1 MKFHFLSAL
10 KRMLAA
16 PTKVP
21 KDTRKALIRAYL
33 LQERKRLEAT
43 PHTRGTS
50 LSEHLNRKRFA
61 RKVVSRRAKALRRRQ
76 GPRKAIEKKLLLI
89 RYRESPLLA
98 GLMPGRKERWVRITA
113 RDSGPDRTEI
123 YLEGFSFIDHPAET
137 LAKLKQIAEVE
148 CGGLN
153 ALLHFK
159 DQYCLDIG
167 PYLVLGELWPCLSP
181 FFNGGEMGTSV
192 QKVMEAVGLRH
203 IMKMRLEDVKDLRN
217 IWAFR
222 VHRRTPQ
229 GVNRSI
235 NQLLEPQ
242 RDNQVADDF
251 CDAVDRWLGVP
262 DIGQELT
269 PEGRVWI
276 STIILELLDNAVR
289 HSAPATKD
297 GGWSIAGFMARR
309 QEGEDWVYR
318 CYIGILSV
326 GATIDESLEFASD
339 RIKIELDQY
348 VNQFQGQKEAPSA
361 ATLRT
366 LYALQD
372 GVTCDPKADGKGRGG
387 FGLQEV
393 MGLVNELGNTDKPA
407 RAPRMV
413 IISGRSCIIVRAPYI
428 KGMQMAGEDSPRVL
442 WFNPENTA
450 EKLPDASYVFDLQER
465 FAGTIISLAFTLDPD
480 YLNEA
485 QND

>member
-1 MKFHFLSAL
+1 MKNPFLPFL
-10 KRMLAA
+10 KRLLALPA
-16 PTKVP
+16 DVP

-33 LQERKRLEAT
+33 RQERKRLEAT
-43 PHTRGTS
+43 PHRKGDS
-50 LSEHLNRKRFA
+50 PAEHLNRKRFA
-61 RKVVSRRAKALRRRQ
+61 RKVVARRAKDLRRQQ
-76 GPRKAIEKKLLLI
+76 GPRKELEKQLLLT
-89 RYRESPLLA
+89 RYRESPLLS
-98 GLMPGRKERWVRITA
+98 GLIPDRKDRWVRA
-113 RDSGPDRTEI
+113 QDRNSGPERTEI
-123 YLEGFSFIDHPAET
+123 ELENFSFIDRPAET

-181 FFNGGEMGTSV
+181 FFAGGEMGGSV
-192 QKVMEAVGLRH
+192 QKVMEAVGLRR
-203 IMKMRLEDVKDLRN
+203 IMKMKLAHVRDLRN
-217 IWAFR
+217 VWAFP

-229 GVNRSI
+229 GPARSA

-251 CDAVDRWLGVP
+251 CDAIDSWLDVP
-262 DIGQELT
+262 EIGQELT
-269 PEGRVWI
+269 PEGRAWI
-276 STIILELLDNAVR
+276 STIILELLDNAMR

-309 QEGEDWVYR
+309 QEGADWVYR
-318 CYIGILSV
+318 CYLGILSV

-339 RIKIELDQY
+339 RIKDELNQY
-348 VNQFQGQKEAPSA
+348 VAQFQGEREAPSA

-407 RAPRMV
+407 RDPRLV
-413 IISGRSCIIVRAPYI
+413 IISGRSCIMVRAPYMR
-428 KGMQMAGEDSPRVL
+428 GVQMAGEDSPRVL
-442 WFNPENTA
+442 WFNPENAA
-450 EKLPDASYVFDLQER
+450 EKLPDPSYVFDLQER